1 MYIIMSDTYTNF
13 EHLNNSQESLDL
25 LRNVNTNIKLK
36 HFHEWTHI
44 LYGIRTLLGTELKT
58 YMEIGSYIGSSASLI
73 ARNPYPT
80 NIICIDPCNLPPSHY
95 GGTINQG
102 ETLIKNINSN
112 NIHNRNIKLYKNYST
127 DLNLLQTLKKYNTK
141 VDILFIDGAHDYN
154 GVINDWKNY
163 NDFVNSGGYIIFDDY
178 NDQKYSPEVKSA
190 VDEIMKNIDTSKY
203 EIIGSPKNTLDDTSV
218 GYNNTY
224 GLKYSNEF
232 IVYKK

>member
-1 MYIIMSDTYTNF
+1 MSDILSKF
-13 EHLNNSQESLDL
+13 ECLNNSQESLDL
-25 LRNVNTNIKLK
+25 LRDVNKNIKLN

-44 LYGIRTLLGTELKT
+44 LYGIRTILGAENKT

-73 ARNPYPT
+73 SRNPLVS

-95 GGTINQG
+95 GGSKNQE
-102 ETLIKNINSN
+102 ETLLNNIKNN
-112 NIHNRNIKLYKNYST
+112 NIYNYNIRLYKKYSNDIT
-127 DLNLLQTLKKYNTK
+127 LLKHFKDTNTK
-141 VDILFIDGAHDYN
+141 VDILFIDGAHDYKS
-154 GVINDWKNY
+154 VISDWKNY

-178 NDQKYSPEVKSA
+178 NDHKYSPEVKPA

>member
-1 MYIIMSDTYTNF
+1 MSDILSKF
-13 EHLNNSQESLDL
+13 ECLNNSQESLDL
-25 LRNVNTNIKLK
+25 LRDVNKNIKLK

-44 LYGIRTLLGTELKT
+44 LYGIRTMLGAEIKT

-73 ARNPYPT
+73 AINPYPT

-95 GGTINQG
+95 GGTISQG
-102 ETLIKNINSN
+102 ETLFNNIKNN
-112 NIHNRNIKLYKNYST
+112 NIHNYNIKLCKNYSN
-127 DLNLLQTLKKYNTK
+127 DPILLKHFKDTNTK

-163 NDFVNSGGYIIFDDY
+163 NGFVNSGGYIVFDDY
-178 NDQKYSPEVKSA
+178 NDHKYSPEVKPA
-190 VDEIMKNIDTSKY
+190 VDEIMKHIDPNAY
-203 EIIGSPKNTLDDTSV
+203 EIIGSPKNTLDDTSI

>member
-1 MYIIMSDTYTNF
+1 MNDTLSIF

-73 ARNPYPT
+73 AINPYPT

-163 NDFVNSGGYIIFDDY
+163 NGFVNSGGYIIFEDY
-178 NDQKYSPEVKSA
+178 NDHKYSPEVKPA

>member
-1 MYIIMSDTYTNF
+1 MSDILSKF
-13 EHLNNSQESLDL
+13 ECLNNSQESLDL
-25 LRNVNTNIKLK
+25 LRDVNKNIKLN

-44 LYGIRTLLGTELKT
+44 LYGIRTMLGAETKT

-80 NIICIDPCNLPPSHY
+80 NIICIDPCNLPTSHY
-95 GGTINQG
+95 GGTISQG
-102 ETLIKNINSN
+102 ETLFNNIKNN
-112 NIHNRNIKLYKNYST
+112 NIHNYNIKLCKNYSN
-127 DLNLLQTLKKYNTK
+127 DPILLKHFKDTNTK

-163 NDFVNSGGYIIFDDY
+163 NGFVNSGGYIVFDDY
-178 NDQKYSPEVKSA
+178 NDYKYSPEVKPA
-190 VDEIMKNIDTSKY
+190 VDEIMKHIDLTAY

>member
-1 MYIIMSDTYTNF
+1 MNDTLSIF

-73 ARNPYPT
+73 AINPYPT

-178 NDQKYSPEVKSA
+178 NDHKYSPEVKPA

>member
-1 MYIIMSDTYTNF
+1 MSDILSIF
-13 EHLNNSQESLDL
+13 EDLNNSRESLDL
-25 LRNVNTNIKLK
+25 LRDVNKNIKLN

-44 LYGIRTLLGTELKT
+44 LYGIRTMLGDETKT

-80 NIICIDPCNLPPSHY
+80 NIICIDPCNLPTSHY

-102 ETLIKNINSN
+102 ETLLNNIKNN
-112 NIHNRNIKLYKNYST
+112 NIHNYNIKLCKNYSN
-127 DLNLLQTLKKYNTK
+127 DPILLKHFKDTNTK
-141 VDILFIDGAHDYN
+141 VDILFIDGAHDYK
-154 GVINDWKNY
+154 GVISDWKNY
-163 NDFVNSGGYIIFDDY
+163 NGFVNSGGYIVFDDY
-178 NDQKYSPEVKSA
+178 NDYKYSPEVKPA
-190 VDEIMKNIDTSKY
+190 VDEIMKHIDLTAY

>member
-1 MYIIMSDTYTNF
+1 MSYTVSKF

-25 LRNVNTNIKLK
+25 LRVINKNINLK

-44 LYGIRTLLGTELKT
+44 LYGIRTMLGSEIKT
-58 YMEIGSYIGSSASLI
+58 YMEIGSYVGSSASLVL
-73 ARNPYPT
+73 RNPFPT
-80 NIICIDPCNLPPSHY
+80 NIICIDPCSLSPSHY
-95 GGTINQG
+95 GGVISQG
-102 ETLIKNINSN
+102 ETLFNNIKNN
-112 NIHNRNIKLYKNYST
+112 NIHNYNIKLC
-127 DLNLLQTLKKYNTK
+127 KKYSNDPMLLKHFKDTNTK

-154 GVINDWKNY
+154 SVINDWKNY
-163 NDFVNSGGYIIFDDY
+163 NGFVNSGGYIIFDDY
-178 NDQKYSPEVKSA
+178 NDYKYSPEVKPA
-190 VDEIMKNIDTSKY
+190 VDEIMKNIDRTVY

>member
-1 MYIIMSDTYTNF
+1 MSDILSTF

-25 LRNVNTNIKLK
+25 LRYINKNIKLN

-44 LYGIRTLLGTELKT
+44 LYGIRTMLGDETKT

-102 ETLIKNINSN
+102 ETLLNNIKNN
-112 NIHNRNIKLYKNYST
+112 NIHNYNIKLCKNYSN
-127 DLNLLQTLKKYNTK
+127 DPILLKHFKDTNTK
-141 VDILFIDGAHDYN
+141 VDILFIDGAHDYK
-154 GVINDWKNY
+154 GVISDWKNY
-163 NDFVNSGGYIIFDDY
+163 NGFVNSGGYIVFDDY
-178 NDQKYSPEVKSA
+178 NDYKYSPEVKPA
-190 VDEIMKNIDTSKY
+190 VDEIMKHIDLTAY